1 LANWSNFA
9 VDSGRYAL
17 VAQLTS
23 TIITQDDLSLGGLA
37 VNTLSVVIPALNEE
51 NGIADIIER
60 VLAIKESLAKAGV
73 SDLELIV
80 VDDGSRD
87 QTPEIIASYP
97 EVVLVKH
104 PINRG
109 YGAAI
114 KSGFRQARGNLLAF
128 LDADGTY
135 PPEYFPELCR
145 PILEQG
151 ADLVIG
157 SRMAG
162 ADSEMPLVRRIG
174 NTIFATL
181 VSIISNRR
189 VTDSASGQR
198 VLRRD
203 MLPYLY
209 PLPDGLNFTPVMST
223 RAMHEH
229 MKVIEVPIPYRERV
243 GRSKLSVIRDGV
255 RFLNSILMTALTYN
269 PTRLFGLIGA
279 SLISLGFLSSLW
291 RTISR
296 SKAQR
301 KDSQLVSWFV
311 GLVLASAGAN
321 IFSIG
326 ALFNYIVS
334 LFHKRPIRQGLF
346 GRPIFRK
353 PLEGYFGWLGFGAA
367 LGGGLFYSLDVWRR
381 WHKPRNSDIA
391 PWFIPAAS
399 AILVLTGLQLITS
412 WLLTLVLGELSKRET
427 KAEVDLGQLALMA
440 DDKQLEPQNGIGNKA
455 KVR

>member
-1 LANWSNFA
+1 MN
-9 VDSGRYAL
+9 
-17 VAQLTS
+17 
-23 TIITQDDLSLGGLA
+23 I
-37 VNTLSVVIPALNEE
+37 LSVVIPALNEE
-51 NGIADIIER
+51 DGIANIIER
-60 VLAIKESLAKAGV
+60 VLAIKEALIKVNV

-80 VDDGSRD
+80 VDDGSHDR
-87 QTPEIIASYP
+87 TPEIIASYP

-104 PINRG
+104 PVNRG

-145 PILEQG
+145 PILEDS

-181 VSIISNRR
+181 VTLISNRR

-203 MLPYLY
+203 VLSYLY

-229 MKVIEVPIPYRERV
+229 MKVVEVPIPYRERV
-243 GRSKLSVIRDGV
+243 GRSKLSVIRDGL

-279 SLISLGFLSSLW
+279 GLISLGFLSSLW
-291 RTISR
+291 RTVTR

-346 GRPIFRK
+346 GRPIFHK
-353 PLEGYFGWLGFGAA
+353 PLEGYFGWLGLSAVCS
-367 LGGGLFYSLDVWRR
+367 GGLFYSIDVWRR
-381 WHKPRNSDIA
+381 WHKPRSNDVA
-391 PWFIPAAS
+391 PWFVPAAS
-399 AILVLTGLQLITS
+399 AIMVLTGLQLITS
-412 WLLTLVLGELSKRET
+412 WLLTLVLSELSKREAMT
-427 KAEVDLGQLALMA
+427 EVDLGQIALLA
-440 DDKQLEPQNGIGNKA
+440 DEKQNEPQQLVNNKA
-455 KVR
+455 IK